1 MEKCKMENVV
11 NETME
16 TSSQLFE
23 LVDFGAALEP
33 LKRTHPQ
40 SCDCGGYGYMQIDYL
55 DKDYDGVFPT
65 QLSWINYA
73 NKVDTD
79 GGSYI
84 LSKMLGGSKKLKGD
98 IGYCQVEREAWYED
112 ICTMTFKEPIK
123 MVVGGYRTGDGK
135 WKHIIEEVDYIKGA
149 VTYEWLWKQGDSRAS
164 AIEIYLH
171 IKDYGKLDGGVKC
184 A

>member
-1 MEKCKMENVV
+1 MKNVV

-23 LVDFGAALEP
+23 LVDFGAALKP
-33 LKRTHPQ
+33 LERTHPQ
-40 SCDCGGYGYMQIDYL
+40 SFPCGGYGYMQIDYL
-55 DKDYDGVFPT
+55 ESDYDGVFPT
-65 QLSWINYA
+65 KASWAKYA
-73 NKVDTD
+73 KSVDED
-79 GGSYI
+79 GASYI

-98 IGYCQVEREAWYED
+98 IGYCQCEREAWYED
-112 ICTMTFKEPIK
+112 TCTMTFKEPIK
-123 MVVGGYRTGDGK
+123 MVVGGYRSGEGK
-135 WKHIIEEVDYIKGA
+135 WIDIIEEVDYLKGEI
-149 VTYEWLWKQGDSRAS
+149 TYEWLWSRGDERAS